1 MYNQLKD
8 IDPDKLSGS
17 DARSAIILLLGAVER
32 LMSEIEGLKKE
43 NQLLRDENNRLKGGN
58 SRPYVKG
65 LVKRP
70 INISSGGKEKG
81 GSKEGGKGDI
91 KHTSF
96 VEIDETVKVEFDKS
110 QLPVDAIFKG
120 YTPYTQQ
127 DIEIKRNNRVFLFE
141 NWYSPAMG
149 KTFSAP
155 WPEGELAGHYGAG
168 IRSLLSVLHHMSDVT
183 ESQLCNL
190 MKSFG
195 VKMSAGTISNLL
207 KKEAVWALEEQE
219 NILRAGLKCALPK
232 QMDTTANRQKG
243 VNKMTHIITNAL
255 FAVFYTTDTRNRL
268 DCLRVLQGNPQEG
281 IKLLWYEGIEV
292 ALRAGKLGAGHPEKL
307 KKLMEHTPCL
317 TLTQFDTL
325 MEKEAP
331 ELFKRTNVMRVMR
344 EEMALAYY
352 KWQQDFLPIK
362 VLLSDDAH
370 EYNKITEH
378 HGLCWVH
385 DARRYNMLSP
395 SINWHA
401 KKLGAFKTRYWEYYR
416 KLLHY
421 TQQKEEDRQKLKTEL
436 LEEFDELFTTSTRYE
451 SLNKVMEGTLANK
464 QNLLLALEF
473 PDLPLHNNAAEL
485 AARRVVRKRDISLH
499 TWSTWGTKLRDAFL
513 SIIQTAYKLKVSPFQ
528 FICDRISQKNQMPSL
543 ATLILQD

>member
-1 MYNQLKD
+1 MYKQLKD

-17 DARSAIILLLGAVER
+17 DAKSAIIFLLGAVER
-32 LMSEIEGLKKE
+32 LMSEIEGVKKE

-58 SRPYVKG
+58 SRPNFKNS
-65 LVKRP
+65 VKRST
-70 INISSGGKEKG
+70 NISSGGKEKSEHQGSETG
-81 GSKEGGKGDI
+81 GIEP
-91 KHTSF
+91 TPF
-96 VEIDETVKVEFDKS
+96 VEIDEKIKVEIDKN

-120 YTPYTQQ
+120 YTSYEQQ
-127 DIEIKRNNRVFLFE
+127 DIEIKRRNRVFLLE
-141 NWYSPAMG
+141 IWYSPSLG
-149 KTFSAP
+149 KTFSARL
-155 WPEGELAGHYGAG
+155 PEGELDGHYGAG

-183 ESQLCNL
+183 EGQLRNL

-195 VKMSAGTISNLL
+195 VKISAGTISNLL

-219 NILRAGLKCALPK
+219 NILRAGLKSSLPK

-255 FAVFYTTDTRNRL
+255 FAVFHTTDTRSRL

-317 TLTQFDTL
+317 TLTQFDAL

-362 VLLSDDAH
+362 VLLSDDAQ
-370 EYNKITEH
+370 EYNKITEY

-395 SINWHA
+395 SIDWHA
-401 KKLGAFKTRYWEYYR
+401 KKLDVFKTSYWEYYR

-421 TQQKEEDRQKLKTEL
+421 TQQKEADRQKLKTEL
-436 LEEFDELFTTSTRYE
+436 RDEFDELFTRNTQYE
-451 SLNKVMEGTLANK
+451 SLDKVIEGTLANK

-473 PDLPLHNNAAEL
+473 PELPLHNNAAEL

-513 SIIQTAYKLKVSPFQ
+513 SIIQTAYKLKVSPYQ
-528 FICDRISQKNQMPSL
+528 FICDRVSQKNQMPSL
-543 ATLILQD
+543 ATLILQH

>member
-1 MYNQLKD
+1 MHDQLKD

-17 DARSAIILLLGAVER
+17 DSRSALILLLGSVER
-32 LMSEIEGLKKE
+32 LLSENESLRNEI
-43 NQLLRDENNRLKGGN
+43 QSLRDENNRLKGGN
-58 SRPYVKG
+58 SRPYFKG
-65 LVKRP
+65 SAKRST
-70 INISSGGKEKG
+70 NISSGGKEKG
-81 GSKEGGKGDI
+81 GAKGSGRGGATNAG
-91 KHTSF
+91 F
-96 VEIDETVKVEFDKS
+96 VEIDEEVKVGFDKS

-127 DIEIKRNNRVFLFE
+127 DIEIKRRNRVFLFE
-141 NWYSPAMG
+141 TWYSPALG
-149 KTFSAP
+149 RTFRAA
-155 WPEGELAGHYGAG
+155 WPEGGPQGHYGAG

-183 ESQLCNL
+183 EGQLCNL

-219 NILRAGLKCALPK
+219 DILRAGLKCATPK

-255 FAVFYTTDTRNRL
+255 FTVFYTTDTRTRL

-292 ALRAGKLGAGHPEKL
+292 ALREGKLGAGHPEKL
-307 KKLMEHTPCL
+307 KKMMERTPCL
-317 TLTQFDTL
+317 TLPQFDAL

-331 ELFKRTNVMRVMR
+331 ELFKRKHVMRVMR

-352 KWQQDFLPIK
+352 KRQEDFLPVK
-362 VLLSDDAH
+362 VLLSDDAP
-370 EYNKITEH
+370 EYNKIALH

-395 SINWHA
+395 RMEWNA
-401 KKLGAFKTRYWEYYR
+401 KKLEAFKNRYWEFYR
-416 KLLHY
+416 KLLLY
-421 TQQKEEDRQKLKTEL
+421 TQQKGEDQQKLKTEIRR
-436 LEEFDELFTTSTRYE
+436 EFDEIFVSGTQYE
-451 SLNKVMEGTLANK
+451 ELDKVIEGTLANK
-464 QNLLLALEF
+464 QNLLMPLEF

-513 SIIQTAYKLKVSPFQ
+513 SIIQTAYKHDVSPYQ
-528 FICDRISQKNQMPSL
+528 FICDRISEKNQMPSL
-543 ATLILQD
+543 ATLMLER